1 VKQSD
6 SIKELA
12 TALSAFQGEIHD
24 VEKDAK
30 GNFSRYATLSAVLAV
45 ARPALARHGLSV
57 AQFPNSVDGTP
68 GLMTMLMHSSGEYIL
83 VDASLLIEKPTM
95 QGLGSALSYQRRYSL
110 SAVLGITQV
119 DDDGHAANVPVREE
133 TAPAAPPRP
142 AVKAALPTPSPAAA
156 IAPPPALAPE
166 GSYPSD
172 SLIAMAR
179 KLKVRRADLENLI
192 AARYEHV
199 ESHKDLSHAQV
210 KTLLS
215 DLVKAFPEAAPT
227 PSSNTT
233 GVASGIS
240 SGK

>member
-1 VKQSD
+1 MKQSD

-30 GNFSRYATLSAVLAV
+30 GTFSRYATLSAVLAV

-57 AQFPNSVDGTP
+57 AQFPSSVDGTP
-68 GLMTMLMHSSGEYIL
+68 GLMTVLMHSSGEYIL
-83 VDASLLIEKPTM
+83 VDASLLIGKPTM

-156 IAPPPALAPE
+156 IAPPPALAE
-166 GSYPSD
+166 ESYPSD
-172 SLIAMAR
+172 SLIAVAR
-179 KLKVRRADLENLI
+179 KLKVRKADMENLI
-192 AARYEHV
+192 ALRYSHI

-240 SGK
+240 RGK